1 MILKGIN
8 IIIRNK
14 KVKIII
20 SKELILLLEINIIR
34 NKKVKEKVRFD
45 YLLLKIKIII
55 KGINIIIR
63 NKKVKEKVRF
73 DF

>member
-1 MILKGIN
+1 MIIYCLKIKIIIKGIN
-8 IIIRNK
+8 I
-14 KVKIII
+14 
-20 SKELILLLEINIIR
+20 IIR

-73 DF
+73 DYLLPKN

>member
-1 MILKGIN
+1 MIIYVLKIKIIIKGIN
-8 IIIRNK
+8 I
-14 KVKIII
+14 
-20 SKELILLLEINIIR
+20 IIR

-73 DF
+73 DYLLPKN